1 MEGVSNSAVE
11 LLGQGKQR
19 SMLPV
24 IGRLLLG
31 LGITA
36 FLVWKADLSQIIA
49 AISRVELFWLAM
61 AFAVQLVAKM
71 IWAWRWSVLLNIYE
85 IHLSFWRLV
94 KGIYVGLFFSNF
106 LPTSIGGD
114 LYRAYWILD
123 DKKLYAK
130 SMFIVFIE
138 RFVGVVSLGYVAMIP
153 FLLLFRQGLEL
164 GDNTAFILLVLVLL
178 CGGVLALNPKV
189 FEFFNGIVQKRIKLF
204 ARLRRKIAEALHAWH
219 SAGPRKWYVFVLS
232 LGVHLAGIMFF
243 YSLGRGLQL
252 QLNVGHYLVIVPLT
266 VVATMLPISF
276 NGLGVREGA
285 LIVLTAALGT
295 SVLPAEAVALG
306 LLSSVITLLVSLLG
320 GVFYIAGGTIENEVY
335 AT

>member
-1 MEGVSNSAVE
+1 MDSVSNSAVE
-11 LLGQGKQR
+11 LPGQSKQR
-19 SMLPV
+19 SILPV

-36 FLVWKADLSQIIA
+36 FLVWKADLSQIIT

-71 IWAWRWSVLLNIYE
+71 IWSWRWWTLLNIYE
-85 IHLSFWRLV
+85 IQSSFWRLV

-138 RFVGVVSLGYVAMIP
+138 RFVGFVSLGYVAMIP
-153 FLLLFRQGLEL
+153 FLLLLRQGLEL

-189 FEFFNGIVQKRIKLF
+189 FEFFNGILQKRINLF
-204 ARLRRKIAEALHAWH
+204 AGLRRKIAEALHAWQG
-219 SAGPRKWYVFVLS
+219 AGPRKWYVFLLS
-232 LGVHLAGIMFF
+232 LGVHLAGITFF

-252 QLNVGHYLVIVPLT
+252 PLNVWHYLVIVPLT
-266 VVATMLPISF
+266 VIATMLPISF

-306 LLSSVITLLVSLLG
+306 LLSSIVSLLVSLIG
-320 GVFYIAGGTIENEVY
+320 GVFYVAGNVNENEAY